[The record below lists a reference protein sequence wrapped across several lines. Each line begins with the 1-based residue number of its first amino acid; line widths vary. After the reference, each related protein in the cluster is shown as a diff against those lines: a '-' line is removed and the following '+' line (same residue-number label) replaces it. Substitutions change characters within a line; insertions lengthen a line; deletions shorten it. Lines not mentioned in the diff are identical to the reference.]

1 LCEISVPPQFNALG
15 PFTVILTL
23 TVSLWW
29 MELAGTLYPSI
40 ILGFALYLGRC
51 IEPILHFG

>member
-40 ILGFALYLGRC
+40 ILGFALY
-51 IEPILHFG
+51 F